1 MDTNFSQQL
10 PQHTLP
16 DRLLIEQ
23 ACAGDNSAF
32 ETLVHRYQNQ
42 LYRFVCTWLDS
53 DEADDVV
60 QFVWVQLYRCL
71 STLRSTSPAG
81 WSEISLRP
89 WLFRVAWNRCLD
101 ERRRRKKH
109 QHLFLST
116 LEGANET
123 DISSAFLDPAPL
135 PEERVQQQEE
145 QACLYAAIQTL
156 PPKARAIVWLRYT
169 RDLPFRDIAHRL
181 HIPATTARI
190 TFYRACMK
198 LRLVLTPQLER
209 TRAS

>member
-1 MDTNFSQQL
+1 MDTNFSQHL
-10 PQHTLP
+10 PQHILT
-16 DRLLIEQ
+16 DRMLVEQ
-23 ACAGDNSAF
+23 AYAGDQSAF
-32 ETLVHRYQNQ
+32 ETLVHRYQTQ
-42 LYRFVCTWLDS
+42 LYRFVCTSLDS

-60 QFVWVQLYRCL
+60 QFVWFQLYRCL
-71 STLRSTSPAG
+71 SILRSDSSATR
-81 WSEISLRP
+81 SEISLKP

-109 QHLFLST
+109 QHLFFST
-116 LEGANET
+116 LEDANET

-135 PEERVQQQEE
+135 PEERVEQQEE

-169 RDLPFRDIAHRL
+169 RGLPFRDIAHRL
-181 HIPATTARI
+181 HIPTTTARI

-198 LRLVLTPQLER
+198 LRLVLTPQMER
-209 TRAS
+209 TMAS